1 MLILILIDIQY
12 SQKAVSSF
20 EKGSKRQNDL
30 SSGFLHAVKKIA
42 SPSKN
47 IRFSPLHWGEFTF
60 LSTTYHD
67 LENPASMEQI
77 FWQLQKS
84 IFLRIFQ
91 AFSPQK
97 KSFSW
102 LYHFF
107 IFKETINFYGIS

>member
-67 LENPASMEQI
+67 LTTIWKILHQWNKFFGNSKNPYS
-77 FWQLQKS
+77 
-84 IFLRIFQ
+84 
-91 AFSPQK
+91 
-97 KSFSW
+97 
-102 LYHFF
+102 
-107 IFKETINFYGIS
+107 

>member
-67 LENPASMEQI
+67 LE
-77 FWQLQKS
+77 FHKYS
-84 IFLRIFQ
+84 ISCFLEKVVLIN
-91 AFSPQK
+91 
-97 KSFSW
+97 W
-102 LYHFF
+102 LP
-107 IFKETINFYGIS
+107 G